1 MCQWEFF
8 MLILFMKGNM
18 VNTLLQKMIV
28 FTNIFL
34 IDTFSNIEKNRL
46 DYIKMNQNDLWT
58 ELYQGINE
66 IVLRGDVQGSII
78 RKIILPFFFKW

>member
-1 MCQWEFF
+1 

-34 IDTFSNIEKNRL
+34 IDTFSNIKKNKL

-66 IVLRGDVQGSII
+66 IVLRGDVQGSIT

>member
-1 MCQWEFF
+1 

-34 IDTFSNIEKNRL
+34 IDTFSNIEKNKL
-46 DYIKMNQNDLWT
+46 DYIKMNQNDL
-58 ELYQGINE
+58 
-66 IVLRGDVQGSII
+66 
-78 RKIILPFFFKW
+78 

>member
-1 MCQWEFF
+1 

-34 IDTFSNIEKNRL
+34 IDTFSNIEKNKL

-66 IVLRGDVQGSII
+66 IVLRGDVQGSIT

>member
-8 MLILFMKGNM
+8 MLILFMKGNV
-18 VNTLLQKMIV
+18 VNRLLQKMIV

-34 IDTFSNIEKNRL
+34 IDTFSNIEKNKI

-66 IVLRGDVQGSII
+66 IVLRGDVQGSIN